1 VLSNRI
7 TIVAVT
13 ALAPIAWGSTYIVT
27 SELLPDDSP
36 VLAGV
41 LRALPAGLL
50 LLAITRRLPT
60 GSWWWKAAVLGTLNI
75 GAFFA
80 LLFVAA
86 YLLPGG
92 VAATVG
98 AIQPLL
104 VALLASRLVGERF
117 TATRLIAGIAGLA
130 GVALLVLQ
138 ADARLD
144 AVGVAAAIGGAVS
157 MAAGVVL
164 AKRWRSEHPPLVTTA
179 WQLIAGGVVLLPV
192 LLIVEG
198 VPAEPLTAT
207 NVVGFVYLGLVGTA
221 LAYALWFRGI
231 RALPVGSTTFLGLL
245 SPVVA
250 VLLGW
255 LILGEA
261 LSPGQWLGMVV
272 ISASLVAVFVQR
284 APELPRMPDEPRPA

>member
-1 VLSNRI
+1 MLSNRPL
-7 TIVAVT
+7 TIALT
-13 ALAPIAWGSTYIVT
+13 ALAPITWGSTYIVT
-27 SELLPDDSP
+27 SELLPADSP
-36 VLAGV
+36 LLAGV

-50 LLAITRRLPT
+50 LLAITRRLPS

-117 TATRLIAGIAGLA
+117 TVTRLVAGIAGLT

-138 ADARLD
+138 AEAKLD
-144 AVGVAAAIGGAVS
+144 AAGVAAAIGGAAS

-179 WQLIAGGVVLLPV
+179 WQLTAGGIVLVPV
-192 LLIVEG
+192 LLLVEG
-198 VPAEPLTAT
+198 LPAEPLTAV
-207 NVVGFVYLGLVGTA
+207 NVAGFVYLGLVGTA

-231 RALPVGSTTFLGLL
+231 RALPVGSTAFLGLL

-255 LILGEA
+255 VVLGEG
-261 LSPGQWLGMVV
+261 LSPGQWLGMLV
-272 ISASLVAVFVQR
+272 IFASLVAVFIRR
-284 APELPRMPDEPRPA
+284 APVDAPRV